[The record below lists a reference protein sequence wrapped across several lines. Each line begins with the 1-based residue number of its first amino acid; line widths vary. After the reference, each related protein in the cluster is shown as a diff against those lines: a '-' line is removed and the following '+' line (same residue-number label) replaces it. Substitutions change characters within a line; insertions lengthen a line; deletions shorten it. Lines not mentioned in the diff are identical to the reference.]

1 MQNRRNFLRTA
12 LMGSLAVSS
21 ASSFPSHAGD
31 LSMQR
36 KPRIHLPKGAVVLF
50 QGDSITDAGRL
61 RNIPVANHNEALGSG
76 YAFLATSEL
85 LCRFADSDL
94 KIFNRGISGNKV
106 FQLAGR
112 WQDDCLNLKPHLLSI
127 MIGVNDFWH
136 KLEGKY
142 DGTPEVYER
151 DYRALLQRT
160 LQALPGV
167 QLVLCEPYAIRNTT
181 AVNEKWFPEFD
192 LYREI
197 SLKLANEFDAL
208 YVPFQKIFN
217 QAEKKAPGAYWSP
230 DGVHPSLPGA
240 RLMAD
245 AWMNCVFGG

>member
-1 MQNRRNFLRTA
+1 
-12 LMGSLAVSS
+12 MGSLAVSS

-61 RNIPVANHNEALGSG
+61 RNIPAANHNGALGSG
-76 YAFLATSEL
+76 YAFLATSDL

-142 DGTPEVYER
+142 DGTVEVYER

-160 LQALPGV
+160 FKELPGV
-167 QLVLCEPYAIRNTT
+167 KLVICEPFAITNTS

-192 LYREI
+192 GYREAAFKMSKEFDSVFI
-197 SLKLANEFDAL
+197 PYQKLFDKACKLA
-208 YVPFQKIFN
+208 
-217 QAEKKAPGAYWSP
+217 PGSYWSA
-230 DGVHPSLPGA
+230 DGVHPSLAGA
-240 RLMAD
+240 QLMSN
-245 AWMNCVFGG
+245 AWMEYVLGK